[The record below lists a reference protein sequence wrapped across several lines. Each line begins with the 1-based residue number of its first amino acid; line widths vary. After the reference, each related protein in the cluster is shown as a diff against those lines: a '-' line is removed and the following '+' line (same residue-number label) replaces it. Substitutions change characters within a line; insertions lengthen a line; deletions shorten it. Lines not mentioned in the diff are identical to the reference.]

1 MLNKVDVYTDGSYFK
16 NTDTG
21 GYGIVILFD
30 DKAIDLSRGF
40 SNTTSNRMEL
50 MGVIVALERVEEFV
64 NGYNLTIFSDSKYV
78 INAVEKGWIESWAHA
93 DWVRT
98 NGKELKNSDLWKR
111 FYPLMMMN
119 KFDFVWVKGH
129 NGHPYHDR
137 ADQLAYKAAKGKR
150 FKKDMK

>member
-111 FYPLMMMN
+111 FYP
-119 KFDFVWVKGH
+119 WS
-129 NGHPYHDR
+129 PISR
-137 ADQLAYKAAKGKR
+137 
-150 FKKDMK
+150 